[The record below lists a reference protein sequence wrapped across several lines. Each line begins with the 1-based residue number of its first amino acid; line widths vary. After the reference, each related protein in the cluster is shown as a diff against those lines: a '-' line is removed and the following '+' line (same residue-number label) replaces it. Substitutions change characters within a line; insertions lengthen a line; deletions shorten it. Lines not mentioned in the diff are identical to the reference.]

1 MSFDKNYLENLADEI
16 AFPELKFSDIPDI
29 DLYMEQLIS
38 LIESKFRGFKR
49 DGKDKVFTKTMIN
62 NYTKLGLLMP
72 PENKKYTREHM
83 ILLTLIYNLKSI
95 LSINDIK
102 LLFAPVLND
111 IARRDDD
118 IMSLD
123 DIYTAFLELN
133 KIEFDSLYNSYVQKM
148 DLIKEKTSGL
158 EKDNKE
164 TAQLFLF
171 IIMLVAHS
179 SAQKRLAERLI
190 DDFFTGI
197 ETQTD

>member
-1 MSFDKNYLENLADEI
+1 MKFDKNYMEKLAEEI
-16 AFPELKFSDIPDI
+16 TFPELKFSDIPAI

-49 DGKDKVFTKTMIN
+49 DENDKVFTKTMIN

-72 PENKKYTREHM
+72 PDNKKYTREHM

-102 LLFAPVLND
+102 SLFIPVLND

-118 IMSLD
+118 IMSLE
-123 DIYTAFLELN
+123 DIYSTFLELN
-133 KIEFDSLYNSYVQKM
+133 RIEFDSLYNSFVQKM
-148 DLIKEKTSGL
+148 DLIKEKTADL

-164 TAQLFLF
+164 PAQLFLF
-171 IIMLVAHS
+171 VIMLVAHS

-190 DDFFTGI
+190 DNFFTG
-197 ETQTD
+197 T